1 MTGARQEKGESWE
14 AVIGLEVHVRLATKS
29 KLFSGAASSYGAPP
43 NATACAVDMGL
54 PGVLPVPNR
63 EAIAMAIRFGL
74 ALGARI
80 DRQSVFARKHYFYP
94 DLPKGYQISQYEQ
107 PIVADGVLLI
117 EGEQGERPITVVRA
131 HLEEDA
137 GKSLHEGLGGA
148 SGIDLNR
155 AGTPLLEV
163 VSGPQMHSPAE
174 AGSYLRRL
182 HTLVRWL
189 GICDGNMQEGSFRCD
204 ANVSVRRAGTSAL
217 GTRSEI
223 KNVNSFR
230 FVEKAIA
237 YEIERQIAVLESG
250 GTLVQ
255 ETRLFDPGRG
265 ETRRMRGKEEAMD
278 YRYFPDPDLL
288 PVAIEESWIEAIRES
303 MPELPDA
310 RRQRLEAACGLPRAQ
325 AALLTSDKD
334 LADYFEA
341 VLTAGA
347 PPALAANW
355 VTGELLALHKGQG
368 APLVPPAWLAT
379 LLARLEEGAIS
390 RLAAK
395 EMLETAW
402 QQAEQG
408 EQMEDCDALIDRLGL
423 RQVRDEGVLHELVEA
438 IIADNPNQVAE
449 YRQGKERLLGY
460 FVGQAMKRSAGRGD
474 PKLLGE
480 LFATRLACAPTDD

>member
-1 MTGARQEKGESWE
+1 MSWE
-14 AVIGLEVHVRLATKS
+14 AVIGLEVHVRLATAS
-29 KLFSGAASSYGAPP
+29 KLFSGAASRYGAPP
-43 NATACAVDMGL
+43 NATACAIDMGL

-107 PIVADGVLLI
+107 PIVSDGVLLI
-117 EGEQGERPITVVRA
+117 EGDRGERPITVVRA

-137 GKSLHEGLGGA
+137 GKSVHEGLGGG
-148 SGIDLNR
+148 SGVDLNR

-163 VSGPQMHSPAE
+163 VSAPELHSATE
-174 AGSYLRRL
+174 AGHYLRKL

-189 GICDGNMQEGSFRCD
+189 GISDGNMQEGSFRCD
-204 ANVSVRRAGTSAL
+204 ANVSVRPAGSTTL

-223 KNVNSFR
+223 KNLNSFR
-230 FVEKAIA
+230 FVEKGIA
-237 YEIERQIAVLESG
+237 YEIERQIAVLASG
-250 GTLVQ
+250 GTLEQ
-255 ETRLFDPGRG
+255 ETRLFDPARG
-265 ETRRMRGKEEAMD
+265 ETRRLRGKEEAMD

-288 PVAIEESWIEAIRES
+288 PVVIDEAWIEAIRKT

-310 RRQRLEAACGLPRAQ
+310 RRERLEASHGLPHAQ

-341 VLTAGA
+341 VLAAQPEVPTT
-347 PPALAANW
+347 LVANW
-355 VTGELLALHKGQG
+355 VTGEVLALHKGQG
-368 APLVPPAWLAT
+368 APLVPAARLAT
-379 LLARLEEGAIS
+379 LLARLEQGVIS

-395 EMLETAW
+395 EILEVLW
-402 QQAEQG
+402 QQCQQG
-408 EQMEDCDALIDRLGL
+408 EPPEDCDALIDRLGL
-423 RQVRDEGVLHELVEA
+423 RQVRDDAVLHELVET
-438 IIADNPNQVAE
+438 IIAANPQQVAE
-449 YRQGKERLLGY
+449 YRQGKDRLLGY

-474 PKLLGE
+474 PKRLGE
-480 LFATRLACAPTDD
+480 LFAARLAAASTEE